1 MPLTTNQNPLGRGID
16 FLAQDKYFI
25 RGTEVLGKT
34 NKHLITGLHAGTMLP
49 LGIAYD
55 ATRRVVNAPVQLV
68 GLVASLLPK
77 KKVEEEKPAE
87 KVEVEVMPES
97 AIPTT
102 PKPGKKKKPTGK
114 KEVAG
119 KKVVLTT
126 FADLDAKD
134 LVQGT
139 A

>member
-16 FLAQDKYFI
+16 FFAQDKYFKI
-25 RGTEVLGKT
+25 GTEVLGKT
-34 NKHLITGLHAGTMLP
+34 NNHLMTGLHAGTMIP

-55 ATRRVVNAPVQLV
+55 ATRKVVNAPVQLV

-97 AIPTT
+97 ARPKT
-102 PKPGKKKKPTGK
+102 PQPKRKKPVT
-114 KEVAG
+114 
-119 KKVVLTT
+119 KKVVLDSL
-126 FADLDAKD
+126 ADLPED